1 MSNARFMRS
10 ERLLHSEEYRTTI
23 AKRCRS
29 DDQLFTVFAARRPTG
44 GARLGITVSRR
55 VSTKAVRR
63 NRLKRRVRESFRYH
77 KQPLAGLDLVVIARQ
92 EANETERLQ
101 VDRSLFGHWIR
112 VREKCGE

>member
-1 MSNARFMRS
+1 MRS
-10 ERLLHSEEYRTTI
+10 ERLLHSEDYRTTI

-92 EANETERLQ
+92 EANETGRLQ
-101 VDRSLFGHWIR
+101 IDRSLFVHWIR
-112 VREKCGE
+112 VREKCGK

>member
-1 MSNARFMRS
+1 MRS

>member
-10 ERLLHSEEYRTTI
+10 ERLLHSKDYRTTI

-112 VREKCGE
+112 VREKCGK

>member
-1 MSNARFMRS
+1 MRS
-10 ERLLHSEEYRTTI
+10 ERLLHSEDYHTTI

-112 VREKCGE
+112 VREKCGK

>member
-1 MSNARFMRS
+1 MRS
-10 ERLLHSEEYRTTI
+10 ERLLHSEDYRTTI

-92 EANETERLQ
+92 EANEAERLQ

-112 VREKCGE
+112 VREKCGK

>member
-1 MSNARFMRS
+1 MRS
-10 ERLLHSEEYRTTI
+10 ERLLHSGDYRTTI

-112 VREKCGE
+112 VREKCGK

>member
-1 MSNARFMRS
+1 MRS
-10 ERLLHSEEYRTTI
+10 ERLLHSEDYRTTI

-29 DDQLFTVFAARRPTG
+29 DDQLFSVYAARRPTG

-92 EANETERLQ
+92 EANDTERLQ

-112 VREKCGE
+112 VREKCGK

>member
-1 MSNARFMRS
+1 MRS

-112 VREKCGE
+112 VREKCGK

>member
-1 MSNARFMRS
+1 MRS
-10 ERLLHSEEYRTTI
+10 ERLLHSEDYRTTI

-63 NRLKRRVRESFRYH
+63 NRLKRRIRESFRYH

-112 VREKCGE
+112 VREKCGK

>member
-1 MSNARFMRS
+1 MRS
-10 ERLLHSEEYRTTI
+10 ERLLHSEDYRTTI

-63 NRLKRRVRESFRYH
+63 NRLKRRVRESLRYH
-77 KQPLAGLDLVVIARQ
+77 KQPLAGLDLVVIAQQ
-92 EANETERLQ
+92 EANETGRLQ
-101 VDRSLFGHWIR
+101 VDRSLLGHWIR
-112 VREKCGE
+112 VREKCGK

>member
-1 MSNARFMRS
+1 MRS
-10 ERLLHSEEYRTTI
+10 ERLLHSEDYRTTI

-112 VREKCGE
+112 MREKCGK

>member
-1 MSNARFMRS
+1 MRS
-10 ERLLHSEEYRTTI
+10 ERLLHSEDYRTTI

-55 VSTKAVRR
+55 VSTKA
-63 NRLKRRVRESFRYH
+63 VRESFRYH

-112 VREKCGE
+112 VREKCGK

>member
-1 MSNARFMRS
+1 MRS
-10 ERLLHSEEYRTTI
+10 ERLLHSEDYRTTI

-101 VDRSLFGHWIR
+101 VDRSLFGQWIR
-112 VREKCGE
+112 VREKCGK

>member
-1 MSNARFMRS
+1 MRS
-10 ERLLHSEEYRTTI
+10 ERLLHSEDYRRTI
-23 AKRCRS
+23 ANRCRS
-29 DDQLFTVFAARRPTG
+29 DDQLFTVYAAKRETDN
-44 GARLGITVSRR
+44 ARLGITVSRR

-112 VREKCGE
+112 VREKCGK